1 MDQTTVGDALA
12 LRLEAAEQAI
22 DRALIETA
30 ALMAALPQARNDA
43 YLSALAGQKAFEGVA
58 AGIAALTEARR
69 GVVQAHRVLGYLAQ
83 RLGVEATAV
92 GPVDKPADR
101 PARRRRSAP
110 SDAVET
116 PVLPG

>member
-1 MDQTTVGDALA
+1 MEQTTVGDILA

-58 AGIAALTEARR
+58 AGVAALAEARR
-69 GVVQAHRVLGYLAQ
+69 GVVQAHRVLGDLAR
-83 RLGVEATAV
+83 RLGVETTAV

-101 PARRRRSAP
+101 PSRRRKTAP
-110 SDAVET
+110 SETIRT
-116 PVLPG
+116 PVPPG